1 MKKTN
6 IFFPAIRIPAAFVTT
21 FLVFTLL
28 MSCEQ
33 NFLDREPLSELSPG
47 SSFGSENQLRL
58 YTNSFYGILP
68 SGTSLYNER
77 VDHIITTT
85 FSDEQQGTRTVP
97 NTGGG
102 WSWSALRNINF
113 FLQNYSRGGLN
124 ETITAPYTGLAR
136 FFRAMF
142 YCDKVKQFVADPW
155 YSKAIQAK

>member
-47 SSFGSENQLRL
+47 SSFGSENKLRL

-68 SGTSLYNER
+68 SETSLYTAR
-77 VDHIITTT
+77 VDHIITTQ
-85 FSDEQQGTRTVP
+85 FSYGP
-97 NTGGG
+97 PG
-102 WSWSALRNINF
+102 SRNDPHP
-113 FLQNYSRGGLN
+113 RG
-124 ETITAPYTGLAR
+124 
-136 FFRAMF
+136 
-142 YCDKVKQFVADPW
+142 
-155 YSKAIQAK
+155 